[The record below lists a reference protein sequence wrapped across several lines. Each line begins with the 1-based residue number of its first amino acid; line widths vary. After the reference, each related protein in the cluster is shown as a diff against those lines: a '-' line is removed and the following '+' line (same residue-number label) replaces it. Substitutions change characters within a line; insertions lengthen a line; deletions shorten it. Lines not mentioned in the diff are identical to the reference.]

1 MQCRHL
7 AGSPSL
13 LFVPKNGIIVNH
25 NNTSVEINT
34 YTYYTYIYIYLLYI
48 FIN

>member
-25 NNTSVEINT
+25 NNTSVEINVSNLAT
-34 YTYYTYIYIYLLYI
+34 TFNPLDKIS
-48 FIN
+48 